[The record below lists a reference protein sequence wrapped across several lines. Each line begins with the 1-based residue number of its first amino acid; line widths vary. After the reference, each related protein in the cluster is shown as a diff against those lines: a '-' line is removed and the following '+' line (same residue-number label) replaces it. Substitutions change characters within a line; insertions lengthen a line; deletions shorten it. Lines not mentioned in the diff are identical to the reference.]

1 MLRVRYEGGWVSVA
15 TKSGKPMLELIQDA
29 PVQQQ
34 PAASAAPMQPQPGP
48 PPGPPPVQQQE
59 AAVAAADSQMVQV
72 QCPPGCAPG
81 MQVQVSIN
89 GQTVLVT
96 IPAGVQPGGTFM
108 VQAPAH

>member
-34 PAASAAPMQPQPGP
+34 PAASAAPMQPQ
-48 PPGPPPVQQQE
+48 PVQQQE